1 MIPSHLGGLLREHY
15 PEIVALDAGSRLGEM
30 LARLTRALAAA
41 DEVPAAFGRELLG
54 AVPRLRRYALSLTQ
68 HGADADDMVQH
79 TLLKAWE
86 HRRQFVPGTS
96 LSAWLF
102 AILRNGFFNG
112 RRKYRLEVA
121 DPDGAHAAT
130 LASAA
135 EQEHRAS
142 LRDLQGALDRLEPAQ
157 REALLLVAVEGLS
170 YEAAAGIIGC
180 PAGTVKS
187 RVSRARDRLGQDL
200 GQDLGQNLGRD
211 LGREADRPVRSPSGA
226 A

>member
-1 MIPSHLGGLLREHY
+1 MTETAAALIPSHLGGLLREYY
-15 PEIVALDAGSRLGEM
+15 PEVVALEADSALGQV
-30 LARLTRALAAA
+30 LARLTLALDAAGNGTGH
-41 DEVPAAFGRELLG
+41 EVPAAFKAGLLG
-54 AVPRLRRYALSLTQ
+54 AVPRLRRYALSLT
-68 HGADADDMVQH
+68 HHAADADDLVQH

-86 HRRQFVPGTS
+86 HRRQFAPGSS

-121 DPDGAHAAT
+121 DPEGVHAAA

-135 EQEHRAS
+135 EQEHRAA

-170 YEAAAGIIGC
+170 YEAAADVIGC

-200 GQDLGQNLGRD
+200 NRTL
-211 LGREADRPVRSPSGA
+211 AVPSGTA
-226 A
+226 

>member
-1 MIPSHLGGLLREHY
+1 MIPPHLGGLLREYY
-15 PEIVALDAGSRLGEM
+15 PETVTVDAGSRLGEM
-30 LARLTRALAAA
+30 LERLTHALAAA
-41 DEVPAAFGRELLG
+41 DDVPAAFGRELLG
-54 AVPRLRRYALSLTQ
+54 TVPRLRRYALSLTLN
-68 HGADADDMVQH
+68 GSDADDLVQH

-96 LSAWLF
+96 LSGWLF

-112 RRKYRLEVA
+112 RRKVRREVA

-142 LRDLQGALDRLEPAQ
+142 LRDLQDALDRLEPAQ

-170 YEAAAGIIGC
+170 YDAPPPSSAAR
-180 PAGTVKS
+180 PA
-187 RVSRARDRLGQDL
+187 R
-200 GQDLGQNLGRD
+200 
-211 LGREADRPVRSPSGA
+211 
-226 A
+226 